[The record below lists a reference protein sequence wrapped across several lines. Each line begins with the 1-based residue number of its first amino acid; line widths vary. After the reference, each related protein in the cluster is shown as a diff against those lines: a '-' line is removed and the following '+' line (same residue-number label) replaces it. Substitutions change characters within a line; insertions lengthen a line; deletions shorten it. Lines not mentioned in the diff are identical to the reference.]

1 MNSFVFRIFIV
12 DMLRRILSLTYC
24 GAYFVAN
31 LLRQIIVSL
40 TISFFV
46 GFRINSSDDKVRF
59 DRVIILNHIHWYVVD
74 LES

>member
-1 MNSFVFRIFIV
+1 
-12 DMLRRILSLTYC
+12 MLRRILSLTYY

-46 GFRINSSDDKVRF
+46 GFRINSSDDKVRS
-59 DRVIILNHIHWYVVD
+59 DRVIISNHIHRYVVD
-74 LES
+74 LKS